1 MLNWPKLSQ
10 TGQDIPLQNTAVS
23 PAAGVAPAIL
33 DAAAVAQRIAD
44 NVATVIVGKSDVIE
58 MALAA
63 LIAEGHILVEDV
75 PGVGKTMLARSIAT
89 SIGGTFSRIQ
99 FTPDL
104 LPSDVTGVSVYNQSS
119 GEFSFRSG
127 PIAAQLVLADEIN
140 RATPKTQSALL
151 EAMEERQVTVDGV
164 THPLSLPFLVIAT
177 QNSIEYEGTFPLP
190 EAQLD
195 RFLMRINVG
204 YPRFEEEITIIAQQE
219 HSHPILDL
227 EPVATPEQVIGM
239 QQAAQEV
246 YVDGLVREYLVALAE
261 ATRAH
266 SDAALGASP
275 RASLGLFRT
284 GRALALVRGRDY
296 VLPDDVK
303 ELAVAVLAHR
313 IVLTPAARMRGVRP
327 EQMVSDLL
335 DTVPVPGAR

>member
-1 MLNWPKLSQ
+1 M
-10 TGQDIPLQNTAVS
+10 QNTAVS
-23 PAAGVAPAIL
+23 PASGVSPAIL
-33 DAAAVAQRIAD
+33 DAAAVARRIAD
-44 NVATVIVGKSDVIE
+44 NVATVIVGKSEVIE
-58 MALAA
+58 MAMAS

-75 PGVGKTMLARSIAT
+75 PGVGKTMLARSIAV

-127 PIAAQLVLADEIN
+127 PIAAHLVLADEIN

-164 THPLSLPFLVIAT
+164 THPLPPPFLVIAT

-227 EPVATPEQVIGM
+227 ESVATPEQVLAL

-246 YVDGLVREYLVALAE
+246 YVDSLVREYLVALAE
-261 ATRAH
+261 ATRGHA
-266 SDAALGASP
+266 DAALGASP

-296 VLPDDVK
+296 VLPDDIK
-303 ELAVAVLAHR
+303 ELAVAVLSHR

-327 EQMVSDLL
+327 EQLVSELL
-335 DTVPVPGAR
+335 NSVPVPGAR

>member
-1 MLNWPKLSQ
+1 M
-10 TGQDIPLQNTAVS
+10 QNTAVS
-23 PAAGVAPAIL
+23 TSAGVAPAIV
-33 DAAAVAQRIAD
+33 DAAAVARRIAD
-44 NVATVIVGKSDVIE
+44 NVSNVIIGKDEAIE
-58 MALAA
+58 QALAA

-75 PGVGKTMLARSIAT
+75 PGVGKTMLARSIAV

-104 LPSDVTGVSVYNQSS
+104 LPSDVTGISVYNQAS

-127 PIAAQLVLADEIN
+127 PIVAQLVLADEIN

-164 THPLSLPFLVIAT
+164 THYLPSPFLVIAT

-195 RFLMRINVG
+195 RFLMRVSVG
-204 YPRFEEEITIIAQQE
+204 YPQFDEEMTIIAQQE
-219 HSHPILDL
+219 HAHPIQDL
-227 EPVATPEQVIGM
+227 EAVATPDDVLMM
-239 QQAAQEV
+239 QRAAQEV
-246 YVDGLVREYLVALAE
+246 YVDSLVREYLVLVAE
-261 ATRAH
+261 ATRSH
-266 SDAALGASP
+266 PDAALGASP

-284 GRALALVRGRDY
+284 ARALALIRGRDY
-296 VLPDDVK
+296 VLPDDIK
-303 ELAVAVLAHR
+303 ELAVAVLSHR

-327 EQMVSDLL
+327 ERMVAELL
-335 DTVPVPGAR
+335 NTVAVPGAR

>member
-1 MLNWPKLSQ
+1 M
-10 TGQDIPLQNTAVS
+10 QNTAIS
-23 PAAGVAPAIL
+23 PAAGVSAVIL
-33 DAAAVAQRIAD
+33 DATAVARRIAD
-44 NVATVIVGKSDVIE
+44 NVATVIVGKGDVIE
-58 MALAA
+58 QALAA

-75 PGVGKTMLARSIAT
+75 PGVGKTMLARSIAV

-104 LPSDVTGVSVYNQSS
+104 LPSDVTGVSVYNQST

-164 THPLSLPFLVIAT
+164 THPLPPPFLVIAT

-195 RFLMRINVG
+195 RFLMRISVG
-204 YPRFEEEITIIAQQE
+204 YPRFDEEMTIISQQE

-227 EPVATPEQVIGM
+227 GSVATPDDVLSL

-246 YVDGLVREYLVALAE
+246 YVDGLVREYLVALSE
-261 ATRAH
+261 ATRDHA
-266 SDAALGASP
+266 DAALGASP

-284 GRALALVRGRDY
+284 GRALALLRGRDY
-296 VLPDDVK
+296 VLPDDIK

-313 IVLTPAARMRGVRP
+313 VVLTPSARMRGVRA
-327 EQMVSDLL
+327 EQLVEDLL
-335 DTVPVPGAR
+335 NSVPVPGAR